1 MKIDVHIYALWM
13 EHTKSYTYLANSNK
27 FSVESSM
34 IFIDTATV
42 QFDPLPNEVLASKT
56 VEAYRA
62 EQQRIRAEA
71 QAKVMKLQDS
81 IDAMLCL
88 EHKPEVA

>member
-1 MKIDVHIYALWM
+1 MKIDVHIYALYS
-13 EHTKSYTYLANSNK
+13 E
-27 FSVESSM
+27 FSKDYS
-34 IFIDTATV
+34 FTATSNEWNTV
-42 QFDPLPNEVLASKT
+42 SPFIYVETRSIEFDAPPNEVLASKT
-56 VEAYRA
+56 IEAYRA

-88 EHKPEVA
+88 EHKPEAA